1 MGEFELRP
9 SSIISVTLP
18 DDNLKQLSA
27 KFLMNGIVTQEG
39 LWLHASKKSHIIE
52 ASTRATAD

>member
-18 DDNLKQLSA
+18 DDKLKQLSA
-27 KFLMNGIVTQEG
+27 NILMNRDPGRFV
-39 LWLHASKKSHIIE
+39 ASRFKKV
-52 ASTRATAD
+52 AYY